1 MRRVTVAAFA
11 VSWCALVPRAANAAD
26 TAEPSHARTAESSGS
41 YAHFFGALAV
51 GRGLRFNNP
60 YRLATQLGET
70 EQSLSLTASYADV
83 SAGASFG
90 SPSGFRHGAVAHL
103 STALEGIG
111 QEVASLSY
119 VVLHPVGRDVLV
131 LARAGVPL
139 VLRPDP
145 TTGGELAAGATWFFS
160 GGLGLS
166 AELVG
171 SLFFGAP
178 TWERDP
184 SAIPIVSLQVGVW
197 TEYEVLP

>member
-1 MRRVTVAAFA
+1 MRRVKLVALGF
-11 VSWCALVPRAANAAD
+11 SWCAVLPCTASAAD
-26 TAEPSHARTAESSGS
+26 AAEPSRATAVGSGRG
-41 YAHFFGALAV
+41 YAHLFGGVAF

-70 EQSLSLTASYADV
+70 ERSLSLTASYADV

-90 SPSGFRHGAVAHL
+90 SPNGFRHGAVAHL
-103 STALEGIG
+103 SIAVEGIA
-111 QEVASLSY
+111 QEVGSLSY
-119 VVLHPVGRDVLV
+119 VLLHPIGRDALV

-139 VLRPDP
+139 VLRPDA

-171 SLFFGAP
+171 TLFLGAP

-184 SAIPIVSLQVGVW
+184 SAIPILSLQLGVW